1 MSGKR
6 DSKSSPIREIQGINS
21 DCVLALSKSAK
32 LSRLILDDS
41 KTDRSASSK
50 DSLFKVQGE
59 LRCRA
64 RRRFHADVRR
74 TESVGSANNKL
85 FRLGT
90 KYQSG
95 FGTINRDA
103 FNVCVGRTKII
114 DH

>member
-1 MSGKR
+1 M
-6 DSKSSPIREIQGINS
+6 DS
-21 DCVLALSKSAK
+21 DCVLVWRKPDNW
-32 LSRLILDDS
+32 SRLILDDS

-95 FGTINRDA
+95 FGTINRDG
-103 FNVCVGRTKII
+103 FNVFVGRTKII